1 MAKKYDLS
9 CLEKRD
15 LLNETAVSFETLL
28 SWGEHYEEVGSLY
41 DAVDFYEKAGAREA
55 LARLLKKTQDLG
67 NVFLFHRISRIIEHE
82 PNHDEWLALA
92 NRAEELGKLAF
103 AAEAYRLGGV
113 AELPGQSTH
122 RQ

>member
-15 LLNETAVSFETLL
+15 LLNETAVSLETLL

-55 LARLLKKTQDLG
+55 LARLLKKAQDVG
-67 NVFLFHRISRIIEHE
+67 NVFLFHRISRIIGHE
-82 PNHDEWLALA
+82 PDRDEWLALA
-92 NRAEELGKLAF
+92 NRAEELGKPAF

-113 AELPGQSTH
+113 ADLPGQST
-122 RQ
+122 R